1 MIKIWDEELTQIRLR
16 ELQDK
21 GVAVEIVGEG
31 DLLQI
36 TEGWIHFGEPVCNY
50 QIAGYTKSEH
60 SESREASL
68 LKQIESLKK
77 EVAMYADAAYGI
89 NDKKLEDAQLLWA
102 WNGVSLFKCK
112 DIYSITVAHGPNR
125 VVKTLSRDRLASLK
139 TVITKELE
147 HEDS

>member
-16 ELQDK
+16 ELKDK

-36 TEGWIHFGEPVCNY
+36 TDGWIHFGVPVCNY
-50 QIAGYTKSEH
+50 QLSGYTKSEH

-77 EVAMYADAAYGI
+77 EVAMYADAAYGV
-89 NDKKLEDAQLLWA
+89 NDKKIEDTQLLWA
-102 WNGVSLFKCK
+102 WNGVSLLKCK
-112 DIYSITVAHGPNR
+112 DIYSITVVHGSSR
-125 VVKTLSRDRLASLK
+125 VVKTLSQDQLAGLK
-139 TVITKELE
+139 VAIAKELE